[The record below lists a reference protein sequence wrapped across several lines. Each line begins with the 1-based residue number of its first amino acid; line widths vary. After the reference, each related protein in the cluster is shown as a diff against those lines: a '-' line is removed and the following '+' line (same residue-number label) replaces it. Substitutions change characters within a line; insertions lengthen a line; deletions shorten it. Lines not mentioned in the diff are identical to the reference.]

1 MHLNRR
7 TFTGLLGGALIA
19 AAGFASGLGLAAA
32 GAQETKRQSGG
43 EITFLIASLDSGWS
57 LNEKVDIYTGQVW
70 GQIADK
76 LVHVDEKG
84 EPTPWIAERWEVQDN
99 YSRFILHLKK
109 NVTFSDGTPV
119 DAAAVAANIE
129 IWAKGDA
136 ARGVGRLGLFPSATY
151 KGTEVIDA
159 HTVRVDFSAPTLSF
173 LPTLGYH
180 KTLLRAP
187 ASLNLKAE
195 ELGDLKKQIGSGPF
209 VVESWREGDN
219 VVLRK
224 RPDYD
229 WGPAA
234 IDHSGPASLDRITF
248 KVVKE
253 AALRGSALEAGQA
266 DIVLNIPPHELGG
279 LRGKGFKVIAPD
291 SLGFVSG
298 FRVNVKAP
306 NFSEAAVRQAIQH
319 GINRREILDTV
330 FTDDWKPAR
339 SFIEANVPEVA
350 DLSDLLTHDPEK
362 SRKLLDE
369 AGWKPGD
376 DGVRVKDGKKLRF
389 NLYAS
394 PWVSTSKQVGELVVQ
409 QLREIGVGVTLNVV
423 DIATFNARVRNNDT
437 VPLFEVSRSFLDAG
451 VAGRVL
457 TDLHGGDNWFNY
469 DQSNETLN
477 GFAKA
482 IDDAV
487 DYESRAKILKDVQ
500 QYVIG
505 QGLFIPTTQLIQR
518 LFVQSPKVKGD
529 VYSGA
534 AYPLYYGAWL
544 DR

>member
-1 MHLNRR
+1 MQLNRR
-7 TFTGLLGGALIA
+7 TFTKLLHGAIIA
-19 AAGFASGLGLAAA
+19 AAGLVSSAGLTALH
-32 GAQETKRQSGG
+32 AQETKRNPGG
-43 EITFLIASLDSGWS
+43 EITFLLASLDSGWS

-76 LVHVDEKG
+76 LLHVNEKG
-84 EPTPWIAERWEVQDN
+84 EPTPWIAESWDVNDD
-99 YSRFILHLKK
+99 YSSFVLHLKK
-109 NVTFSDGTPV
+109 GVTFSDGTPL
-119 DAAAVAANIE
+119 DAAAVAANID
-129 IWAKGDA
+129 IWAKGDPE
-136 ARGVGRLGLFPSATY
+136 RGIGRLGLFPSSTY
-151 KGTEVIDA
+151 TGTDVVDD
-159 HTVRVDFSAPTLSF
+159 HTVRVNFSTPTLSF

-180 KTLLRAP
+180 KTLLRSP
-187 ASLNLKAE
+187 ASLNLKPE
-195 ELGDLKKQIGSGPF
+195 ELGNLSKQIGSGPF

-234 IDHSGPASLDRITF
+234 IDHSGPASLDKITF

-266 DIVLNIPPHELGG
+266 DVALNIPPHELAG
-279 LRGKGFKVIAPD
+279 LRGKGLTVVAPP

-298 FRVNVKAP
+298 FRVNTKAP
-306 NFSEAAVRQAIQH
+306 HFSELAVRQAIQH
-319 GINRREILDTV
+319 GINRQEILDTV
-330 FTDDWKPAR
+330 FTEDWGPAK
-339 SFIEANVPEVA
+339 SFLEANVPEA
-350 DLSDLLTHDPEK
+350 GDFSGLLTYDPEK
-362 SRKLLDE
+362 SKRLLEE
-369 AGWKPGD
+369 AGWVVGD
-376 DGVRVKDGKKLRF
+376 DGIRTKDGQKLRF

-394 PWVSTSKQVGELVVQ
+394 PWVSTSKQVDELIVQ

-437 VPLFEVSRSFLDAG
+437 VPLVEISRSFLDAG

-469 DQSNETLN
+469 DQTNEKLN
-477 GFAKA
+477 AFAN
-482 IDDAV
+482 AV
-487 DYESRAKILKDVQ
+487 DNADNYEKRAEILNEVQ
-500 QYVIG
+500 QHVLE
-505 QGLFIPTTQLIQR
+505 QALFIPTTQLIQR
-518 LFVQSPKVKGD
+518 LFVQSPKLKGD

-544 DR
+544 EP